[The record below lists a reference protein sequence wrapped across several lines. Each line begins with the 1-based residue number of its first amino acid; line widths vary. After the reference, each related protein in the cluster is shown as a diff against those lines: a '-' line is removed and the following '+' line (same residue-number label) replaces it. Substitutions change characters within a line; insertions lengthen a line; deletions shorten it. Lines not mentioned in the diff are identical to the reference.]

1 MTPPNPSDPEQVAAV
16 VGMVVRPWTVT
27 VAGYG
32 HGDYMASSRGK
43 ALAQAWRSSA
53 FEGWSFGEFLKR
65 ATCHLN
71 RAPWERFGER
81 ITVAGRPAYLIG
93 ANKQYVQFVRPGE
106 DIVFNAHPFDVQDG
120 NGADWPYWAKRPAH
134 LLAETAA

>member
-1 MTPPNPSDPEQVAAV
+1 MTPPDKDKVAAGA
-16 VGMVVRPWTVT
+16 GMVVRPWTVT

-32 HGDYMASSRGK
+32 HGDYIAPSRGN

-53 FEGWSFGEFLKR
+53 FEGWKFGEFLKR

-71 RAPWERFGER
+71 RTPWGRFGER
-81 ITVAGRPAYLIG
+81 ITVAGQPAYLVG

-106 DIVFNAHPFDVQDG
+106 SVVLNAHPFDVQDG
-120 NGADWPYWAKRPAH
+120 NGDDWPYWAKRPTH
-134 LLAETAA
+134 LLSEKSA